1 MSTETSI
8 GQQLD
13 GFRKDFD
20 TLRRE
25 IGKAVVG
32 QEAVVDGILTAVVT
46 GGHTLI
52 EGVPGLGKTLL
63 VETLAQVV
71 KLTFQRVQFTP
82 DLMPSDLMGTYV
94 VMETP
99 EGRRTFE
106 FQKGPIFSHIVLADQ
121 INRGTPKTQSALLE
135 AMEGQAISVANETF
149 DLPQP
154 FFVLATQNP
163 LEMEGT
169 FPLPEP
175 EIDRFLFKLRVTP
188 PTAEQIEAILD
199 RTTEGE
205 PPVVTKVVDGRR
217 ILEMREIARRVP
229 IDVNLRR
236 QGIAMVALTHPDN
249 DRAPQSVRRHVRYG
263 SSPRGAQALI
273 LGAKVHAILA
283 GRGEVS
289 EQDLRAIA
297 PAALR
302 HRIILNFEG
311 QADAV
316 QTDQIVDEI
325 VSQVFGAK
333 GKADV
338 PAVNP

>member
-1 MSTETSI
+1 MSTEIPI

-20 TLRRE
+20 ALRRE

-32 QEAVVDGILTAVVT
+32 QESVVDGLLTAIVT
-46 GGHTLI
+46 GGHVLL

-82 DLMPSDLMGTYV
+82 DLMPSDLIGTYV

-135 AMEGQAISVANETF
+135 AMEGQAISISNETF

-175 EIDRFLFKLRVTP
+175 EIDRFLFKLVVNTP
-188 PTAEQIEAILD
+188 TEEQIEEILE

-205 PPVVTKVVDGRR
+205 PPVVVKVVDAGR

-229 IDVNLRR
+229 IDANLRR
-236 QGIAMVALTHPDN
+236 QGVALVTVTHPDHA
-249 DRAPQSVRRHVRYG
+249 RAPELVRRFVRYG

-273 LGAKVHAILA
+273 LGAKVRAILE

-289 EQDLRAIA
+289 QEDLRAVA
-297 PAALR
+297 HAALR

-316 QTDQIVDEI
+316 QTDRIVDE
-325 VSQVFGAK
+325 VLGQVFGPK
-333 GKADV
+333 GQADV
-338 PAVNP
+338 PVANP